1 MNEERANINQAEEM
15 TGEDMTLRPVTVRFT
30 GGAWEAIRDIA
41 AERQVSVAELV
52 RRAVAGNLADYLG
65 SVKFIDSEQGE
76 EIKAQITALFDTVSQ
91 IQMEPHRIGV
101 NFNQEIKIQNIQRK
115 YRITSESSF
124 EDIMKRRAEI
134 EAVKKDS
141 NLLDKAE
148 LDALMER
155 YEIAT
160 KQVGEMLCLILA

>member
-1 MNEERANINQAEEM
+1 M
-15 TGEDMTLRPVTVRFT
+15 
-30 GGAWEAIRDIA
+30 
-41 AERQVSVAELV
+41 EL
-52 RRAVAGNLADYLG
+52 
-65 SVKFIDSEQGE
+65 
-76 EIKAQITALFDTVSQ
+76 
-91 IQMEPHRIGV
+91 HRIGV

-124 EDIMKRRAEI
+124 EDIMKRHAEI